1 MQGTARRDTLK
12 ENQKAQNCRSTS
24 HTHTQ
29 SLKKETISPSTIN
42 IRKVSC
48 HLKTNKLNNVLYIK
62 TQSNKHKIRQITKW
76 DFSNLH
82 IKSGVFLVVQ
92 KS

>member
-12 ENQKAQNCRSTS
+12 ENQKAQNYIT
-24 HTHTQ
+24 HTHTK

-62 TQSNKHKIRQITKW
+62 NKATNIKLDRLQDGIFQTCT
-76 DFSNLH
+76 SNLGF
-82 IKSGVFLVVQ
+82 SW
-92 KS
+92 